1 MTKLETLNLPD
12 TDPSNVDH
20 ADVNATL
27 VNLTKRWTLPV
38 LQSLG
43 AKEPAR
49 FNELK
54 RRIDGISAT
63 SLSERLA
70 GLEKN
75 GIVERM
81 VYPETPPRVEYI
93 MTKKGWEFYTLLN
106 GFAGWAS
113 KWQGENVSDK
123 ATKRYDTAQAN

>member
-1 MTKLETLNLPD
+1 MTKLETLNLPNL
-12 TDPSNVDH
+12 SNVDY
-20 ADVNATL
+20 ADISAILND
-27 VNLTKRWTLPV
+27 LTKRWTFPV
-38 LQSLG
+38 LRSLH

-54 RRIDGISAT
+54 RRIDRISAT

-75 GIVERM
+75 GIVERI

-93 MTKKGWEFYTLLN
+93 MTEKGWEFYNLLSE
-106 GFAGWAS
+106 FADWAAR
-113 KWQGENVSDK
+113 WDK
-123 ATKRYDTAQAN
+123 KTRMESIAMLN

>member
-1 MTKLETLNLPD
+1 LTKLETLNLRED
-12 TDPSNVDH
+12 VSNADHTDVS
-20 ADVNATL
+20 TL
-27 VNLTKRWTLPV
+27 LNDLTKRWTLPV

-54 RRIDGISAT
+54 RRIEGISAT

-70 GLEKN
+70 GLERK
-75 GIVERM
+75 GVVGRI

-93 MTKKGWEFYTLLN
+93 MTKKGWEFYSLLS
-106 GFAGWAS
+106 GFTDWAA
-113 KWQGENVSDK
+113 KWGQGGQLN
-123 ATKRYDTAQAN
+123 

>member
-1 MTKLETLNLPD
+1 LTKLETLNLSD
-12 TDPSNVDH
+12 VSDVDH
-20 ADVNATL
+20 AGTNATL
-27 VNLTKRWTLPV
+27 SGLTRRWTFPV

-54 RRIDGISAT
+54 RSIEGISAT

-70 GLEKN
+70 GLEKK

-93 MTKKGWEFYTLLN
+93 MTKKGWEFYNLLN
-106 GFAGWAS
+106 GFTEW
-113 KWQGENVSDK
+113 
-123 ATKRYDTAQAN
+123 ATKWDKETVLPSKLNLVN

>member
-1 MTKLETLNLPD
+1 MTKLEALNL
-12 TDPSNVDH
+12 TDANVSNVDY
-20 ADVNATL
+20 AKSATL
-27 VNLTKRWTLPV
+27 ADLTKRWTLPV

-43 AKEPAR
+43 SKEPAR

-70 GLEKN
+70 GLERA

-93 MTKKGWEFYTLLN
+93 MTKKGWEFYNLLN
-106 GFAGWAS
+106 GFAEWATR
-113 KWQGENVSDK
+113 WQEENVSHE
-123 ATKRYDTAQAN
+123 ATKGYNFAQVN